1 MRKFYLLLIVALLA
15 TSSAFADIT
24 YELNGG
30 QPNPYGWNTK
40 EDMYNAFMTEAG
52 VTGHNTIYYYQSIDK
67 GTEAEDGL
75 HNKDVGLCNLLKPE
89 KAAAAFAKTEK
100 NLIW

>member
-40 EDMYNAFMTEAG
+40 EDMYNAFMTDAG
-52 VTGHNTIYYYQSIDK
+52 VTGHNTIEYYQSIDK
-67 GTEAEDGL
+67 GTEL
-75 HNKDVGLCNLLKPE
+75 VGTTLSIFLMKITFELMSLRFSMRAP
-89 KAAAAFAKTEK
+89 
-100 NLIW
+100 